1 MTSYLRLVPSR
12 PLETLAQAEK
22 RIRQIEP
29 RDFTADPWMR
39 GEGAKFW
46 TVERVAKL
54 KADNEA
60 LRAQRKRKS

>member
-1 MTSYLRLVPSR
+1 MKPQLRLVPER

-22 RIRQIEP
+22 RIKQIEP

-46 TVERVAKL
+46 TVERIAEL
-54 KADNEA
+54 KSENEA
-60 LRAQRKRKS
+60 LRRNRRK